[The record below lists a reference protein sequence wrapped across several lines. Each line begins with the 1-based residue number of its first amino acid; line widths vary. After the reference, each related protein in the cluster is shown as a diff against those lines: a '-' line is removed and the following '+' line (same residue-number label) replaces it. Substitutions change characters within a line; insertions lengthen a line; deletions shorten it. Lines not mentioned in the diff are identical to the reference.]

1 MDKLT
6 DVVKKAV
13 PKPKLDVDVG
23 SAASDVANTA
33 KNTGKKIV
41 GVAGESIKNAKEFM
55 TSKSPVAYIVMGLL
69 FIILIL
75 LVIYL
80 TQNLI
85 TWAYSNFAKKVTLL
99 NGTKDASDT
108 MVISQDP
115 DLIDSKTIHRS
126 QNEDGG
132 IEFTYSFWLFVNNWT
147 SPTPDK
153 EQHVFHK
160 GEKEG
165 VVNFAPKVTLDGRE
179 NKMYIYMNTF
189 NQHEVKVGI
198 DNLPVKKW
206 INVCMTVKHKVMD
219 VYINGF
225 LKHTHTFD
233 SLPKQNY
240 RNIYINRNNGFVG
253 YLSSLVYFRY
263 ALNYFDIQNIM
274 NKGPSKRIIS
284 DASKTFLQL
293 PPYFSSNWWND

>member
-6 DVVKKAV
+6 DVVKKTV

-33 KNTGKKIV
+33 KNTGKKIA
-41 GVAGESIKNAKEFM
+41 GVAGESIKNAKEFL

-75 LVIYL
+75 LVVYL

-85 TWAYSNFAKKVTLL
+85 TWVYSNFAKKVVLL
-99 NGTKDASDT
+99 DGTKDAANT

-115 DLIDSKTIHRS
+115 DLIDSKTISRS
-126 QNEDGG
+126 DNEDGG
-132 IEFTYSFWLFVNNWT
+132 IEFTYSFWLFVNNWI
-147 SPTPDK
+147 SPTPEK

-160 GEKEG
+160 GEKKGE
-165 VVNFAPKVTLDGRE
+165 VNFAPKVTLDGKE

-189 NQHEVKVGI
+189 NKQEVKVEI

-206 INVCMTVKHKVMD
+206 INVCMTFKHKVMD
-219 VYINGF
+219 IYINGF
-225 LKHTHTFD
+225 LKRTYTFD

-240 RNIYINRNNGFVG
+240 RNIYINRNKGFVG
-253 YLSSLVYFRY
+253 YLSSLVYYRY
-263 ALNYFDIQNIM
+263 ALNYFDVQNIM
-274 NKGPSKRIIS
+274 NTGPSRKVVS
-284 DASKTFLQL
+284 DVSDTFIQL
-293 PPYFSSNWWND
+293 PPYFSSNWWNE

>member
-6 DVVKKAV
+6 DVVKSV
-13 PKPKLDVDVG
+13 PKPELNVDLG
-23 SAASDVANTA
+23 KGASEAANTV
-33 KNTGKKIV
+33 KNTGAKI
-41 GVAGESIKNAKEFM
+41 AGEAGKSIAKAKEFLA
-55 TSKSPVAYIVMGLL
+55 SKSPVAYIVMGLL

-75 LVIYL
+75 LVVYL

-85 TWAYSNFAKKVTLL
+85 VWAYSTFAKKVVLL
-99 NGTKDASDT
+99 DGTKDAATT

-115 DLIDSKTIHRS
+115 DLDESITVPRS
-126 QNEDGG
+126 ENEDGG
-132 IEFTYSFWLFVNNWT
+132 IEFTYSFWIYVNDWMSAT
-147 SPTPDK
+147 GE

-165 VVNFAPKVTLDGRE
+165 KVNFAPKVTLDGQE

-189 NQHEVKVGI
+189 NTQEVKIEI

-206 INVCMTVKHKVMD
+206 INVAMSVQHKVMD
-219 VYINGF
+219 IYINGF
-225 LKHTHTFD
+225 LKRTYTFD

-240 RNIYINRNNGFVG
+240 RNVYINNDKGFVG
-253 YLSSLVYFRY
+253 YFSSLVYYKY

-274 NKGPSKRIIS
+274 NNGPSTKVVS
-284 DASKTFLQL
+284 EVSNTFEQI
-293 PPYFSSNWWND
+293 PPYFSSNWWNE

>member
-6 DVVKKAV
+6 DVVKKV
-13 PKPKLDVDVG
+13 PKPDLNIDVG
-23 SAASDVANTA
+23 GAASDVANTA
-33 KNTGKKIV
+33 KDAGKKIA
-41 GVAGESIKNAKEFM
+41 GAAGESMKNAKEFL

-85 TWAYSNFAKKVTLL
+85 TWVYSNFAKKVILL
-99 NGTKDASDT
+99 DGTKDASNM

-115 DLIDSKTIHRS
+115 DLIESKTIQRS
-126 QNEDGG
+126 ENEDGG
-132 IEFTYSFWLFVNNWT
+132 IEFTYSFWLYVNDWI

-160 GEKEG
+160 GEKNGE
-165 VVNFAPKVTLDGRE
+165 VNFAPKVTLDGKE

-189 NQHEVKVGI
+189 NTQEVKVEI

-206 INVCMTVKHKVMD
+206 MNVCLTFRHKVMD

-225 LKHTHTFD
+225 LKRTYTFD

-240 RNIYINRNNGFVG
+240 RNVYINKQKGYSG
-253 YLSSLVYFRY
+253 YLSSLVYYRY
-263 ALNYFDIQNIM
+263 ALNYFDIQNIL
-274 NKGPSKRIIS
+274 NVGPSRKVIS
-284 DASKTFLQL
+284 DSSNTFTQV
-293 PPYFSSNWWND
+293 PPYFSSNWWNE

>member
-6 DVVKKAV
+6 DVVKSA
-13 PKPKLDVDVG
+13 PKPKLNVNVG
-23 SAASDVANTA
+23 KSASAAANTV
-33 KNTGKKIV
+33 KNV
-41 GVAGESIKNAKEFM
+41 GVKLAGATGNSLSKAKQFLS
-55 TSKSPVAYIVMGLL
+55 SKSPIAYIVMGLL

-85 TWAYSNFAKKVTLL
+85 TWAYSTFAKKVVLL
-99 NGTKDASDT
+99 NGIKDAATT

-115 DLIDSKTIHRS
+115 DLDESITIPRS
-126 QNEDGG
+126 ENEDGG
-132 IEFTYSFWLFVNNWT
+132 IEFTYSFWIYVNDWM
-147 SPTPDK
+147 SATPNE

-165 VVNFAPKVTLDGRE
+165 KINFAPKVTLDGKE

-189 NQHEVKVGI
+189 NTQEVKIDI

-206 INVCMTVKHKVMD
+206 INVCMSVQHKVMD

-225 LKHTHTFD
+225 LKRTYTFD

-240 RNIYINRNNGFVG
+240 RNIYINKDKGFVG
-253 YLSSLVYFRY
+253 YFSTLVYYKY
-263 ALNYFDIQNIM
+263 ALNYFDVQNIM
-274 NKGPSKRIIS
+274 NSGPSTRIVS
-284 DASKTFLQL
+284 DVSDTFDQT
-293 PPYFSSNWWND
+293 PPYFSSNWWNE